1 MHTCVILI
9 FLVGRNLCI
18 WYNEKV
24 TSDRRKSKGIRK
36 MKRRSKWSIMWR
48 DMRREKYLYGR
59 RKEKKLQSILLI
71 TLSVSLGIFAL
82 VAGGYTLHERLSN
95 KSGKTTEKNVGSV
108 AKKGDSNKKEPTV
121 TAKNTATAEPTATPQ
136 PEKKE
141 ASLLFTGDLMVHSY
155 QYKAA
160 YDASTGNYDFSNNF
174 TYVKKYFK
182 KADYVVG
189 NLETTFAGA
198 DRGFSDFPRFNT
210 PDSFAKTIKAAGFDL
225 LTTANNHCADK
236 GSAGIQRTIST
247 LKKSGLDQVGTYS
260 SKKASKKIYVKEI
273 NGIRVAFVN
282 GTYGVNGLS
291 YDHSYEVKLLNDSFY
306 KDLKKARKKA
316 EFVVALPHNGVEYQQ
331 TPAKTYQQQYRKM
344 LEAGADVVIASHPH
358 VLQPMEYQ
366 NITDKDGSTRT
377 GLIMYSLGNFLSSQ
391 VTKPRDAG
399 VMLQLTLS
407 KVDNGAVTLKQVA
420 AIPTWCRFTDAQ
432 GKRNFTVFSV
442 YDILKMSE
450 AKRKSLIR
458 DKDYLR
464 VQQIQEESTN
474 TLLGTAV
481 PVSKKKKKYVFRQ
494 VEKNYNRVYK
504 VSGKRK

>member
-1 MHTCVILI
+1 M
-9 FLVGRNLCI
+9 
-18 WYNEKV
+18 
-24 TSDRRKSKGIRK
+24 
-36 MKRRSKWSIMWR
+36 
-48 DMRREKYLYGR
+48 
-59 RKEKKLQSILLI
+59 
-71 TLSVSLGIFAL
+71 
-82 VAGGYTLHERLSN
+82 
-95 KSGKTTEKNVGSV
+95 
-108 AKKGDSNKKEPTV
+108 
-121 TAKNTATAEPTATPQ
+121 
-136 PEKKE
+136 
-141 ASLLFTGDLMVHSY
+141 
-155 QYKAA
+155 
-160 YDASTGNYDFSNNF
+160 
-174 TYVKKYFK
+174 
-182 KADYVVG
+182 
-189 NLETTFAGA
+189 
-198 DRGFSDFPRFNT
+198 
-210 PDSFAKTIKAAGFDL
+210 
-225 LTTANNHCADK
+225 
-236 GSAGIQRTIST
+236 
-247 LKKSGLDQVGTYS
+247 
-260 SKKASKKIYVKEI
+260 
-273 NGIRVAFVN
+273 
-282 GTYGVNGLS
+282 
-291 YDHSYEVKLLNDSFY
+291 
-306 KDLKKARKKA
+306 
-316 EFVVALPHNGVEYQQ
+316 ALPHNGVEYQQ

-366 NITDKDGSTRT
+366 NITDKDGSTRN